1 MNNIERFRG
10 RDRFIFFL
18 GGIFAP
24 FIFLILYTLIFNI
37 SILTFF
43 LSKVLLNS
51 FVNLPHLLDLRKF
64 YFIILFILYPIA
76 LIIFLLNFFIRISK
90 IQFRKFRNQGGKL
103 SKNKVTLLAFTWW
116 MINSIPI
123 SFCFFATW
131 YLLLL
136 LIFGSMVIWYS
147 FFPNLRTLSY
157 MN

>member
-24 FIFLILYTLIFNI
+24 FIFLVLYTLIFNI
-37 SILTFF
+37 SIITFF

-51 FVNLPHLLDLRKF
+51 FVNLPYLLDLRKF

-76 LIIFLLNFFIRISK
+76 LIIFLLNFVIRISK
-90 IQFRKFRNQGGKL
+90 SQFRKYRNQGGKL
-103 SKNKVTLLAFTWW
+103 SKNKVTLLAFIWW

-123 SFCFFATW
+123 SFFILATW
-131 YLLLL
+131 NLLLL
-136 LIFGSMVIWYS
+136 FIFG
-147 FFPNLRTLSY
+147 
-157 MN
+157 MNSS